1 MAAESNIMKA
11 EDFAKVSAIDF
22 VSRFETN
29 INQLMELLG
38 LTRKV
43 EKQPGTVV
51 KTYKVV
57 GELAD
62 GKVGEGEVIPL
73 SHYETEVGDIFEM
86 ELLKFRKATTLEAI
100 NDKGYEQAVEDTDA
114 AMLKDVQKG
123 IRSNFYAFITA
134 GEATVVAP
142 SLQKALAALWTKNQL
157 LWEDTDASGF
167 LYFVSPEDIGDYLG
181 EAAISTQT
189 AFGMTYIQ
197 GFLGI
202 YDVVSYSGIP
212 KGTVVTTAKENVI
225 LYYVNPKNGELAK
238 AFEFT
243 VDQTG
248 LIGVHRDVDYSNL
261 STETVMLCGVML
273 FAEMID
279 GLVKGRIEGGTPAAF
294 SADAAPMV
302 ASVSPAELA
311 SAVAT
316 GVADAMSAAGAAP
329 ATAPTA
335 SAGAEAP
342 ASVDDRSTTAQLEA
356 YAEAHGIDL
365 DGCNTTADR
374 LKAIKAAEQA
384 S

>member
-57 GELAD
+57 GDLAD

-73 SHYETEVGDIFEM
+73 SHYKTEVGDIFEM

-100 NDKGYEQAVEDTDA
+100 SDKGYEQAVEDTDA

-123 IRSNFYAFITA
+123 IRSNFYSFLTA
-134 GEATVVAP
+134 GEAAVAAP
-142 SLQKALAALWTKNQL
+142 SLQKVLAALWTKNQL

-181 EAAISTQT
+181 DANVSTQT

-212 KGTVVTTAKENVI
+212 KGTVVTTAKENII
-225 LYYVNPKNGELAK
+225 LYYVNPKNAELAK

-248 LIGVHRDVDYSNL
+248 LIGVHRDVDY
-261 STETVMLCGVML
+261 TTMTTDTQMLCGAKL
-273 FAEMID
+273 FAEMTD
-279 GLVKGRIEGGTPAAF
+279 GVVKGEI
-294 SADAAPMV
+294 
-302 ASVSPAELA
+302 
-311 SAVAT
+311 
-316 GVADAMSAAGAAP
+316 GAA
-329 ATAPTA
+329 AAA
-335 SAGAEAP
+335 
-342 ASVDDRSTTAQLEA
+342 
-356 YAEAHGIDL
+356 
-365 DGCNTTADR
+365 
-374 LKAIKAAEQA
+374 KAAKA
-384 S
+384 